1 MRGACSGTPRRGSGS
16 PRVTRATSP
25 RNGGVSGCAR
35 PRWKPV
41 APSHLRSGRWP
52 RRRRC
57 PLHSESIRHAT
68 LPRVSVASVTRRPGR
83 DTPGRRGE
91 RMLPRPRRGPAM
103 DGLDI
108 RLEESE
114 HRLVLRLTGT
124 LDGRTADAVSQA
136 VRELPPLPL
145 TVDFSQVRTFVDLSV
160 DALTR
165 ALRDRPVSLTGLGRH
180 QARMFRYFGLLTD
193 ELEQPAEACTNGHR
207 LDCRH
212 PHVTS
217 PA

>member
-1 MRGACSGTPRRGSGS
+1 
-16 PRVTRATSP
+16 
-25 RNGGVSGCAR
+25 
-35 PRWKPV
+35 
-41 APSHLRSGRWP
+41 
-52 RRRRC
+52 
-57 PLHSESIRHAT
+57 
-68 LPRVSVASVTRRPGR
+68 
-83 DTPGRRGE
+83 
-91 RMLPRPRRGPAM
+91 M

-180 QARMFRYFGLLTD
+180 QARMFRYFGLRTD
-193 ELEQPAEACTNGHR
+193 EVEQPAEA
-207 LDCRH
+207 
-212 PHVTS
+212 
-217 PA
+217 